1 LFTHSKQLCY
11 APSVRLYNGVRMLD
25 APSPTNIRRLDH
37 GCLPMIHQM
46 HQNGIRV
53 DIPYLQSLQ
62 RDFTERQSSIE
73 WDLMES
79 IGHGY
84 QDWNGKSYRPFSIGS
99 PDQVARL
106 LFKELKVQG
115 KDRVPMTNSEKRE
128 TTSDDVLEKYRG
140 RHPAVG
146 HILDWRELEKLCGT
160 YVLPLQERADEGG
173 RVHTSFSTTTAATGR
188 LSSKEPNLQN
198 IPTRSRLGRLIR
210 MAFTCN
216 PGNVLVSCDLSQI
229 EMRWAAHLSQD
240 DTMMGVFLRDEDIH
254 DRTAC
259 EIFGR
264 DLDEITALKKR
275 ILSSQKSENRSTK
288 GEGEANLPC
297 KKTESR
303 ENRATETD
311 IAIYKYFVQFE
322 RLPSKTLGFGILYGQ
337 TARGLLESIL
347 TSIDPEWSAEERAKF
362 EAKWTLEE
370 CDRLITRWYTV
381 YHRIRDWMDLQFS
394 RACRRGQVWCPFG
407 RVRLVPEVYSAIKR
421 IKAEGLRKAGN
432 HPIQAGAQ
440 GTIKLAMAELTP
452 LSQFFAS
459 CGICWPLLQIHDEL
473 IFEVDKSQAKDW
485 SDVAREVMEH
495 ATPLSIPVKSSSDI
509 AERWG
514 DLK

>member
-1 LFTHSKQLCY
+1 
-11 APSVRLYNGVRMLD
+11 
-25 APSPTNIRRLDH
+25 
-37 GCLPMIHQM
+37 
-46 HQNGIRV
+46 
-53 DIPYLQSLQ
+53 
-62 RDFTERQSSIE
+62 
-73 WDLMES
+73 MES

-84 QDWNGKSYRPFSIGS
+84 QDWNGKSYQPFSIGS

-146 HILDWRELEKLCGT
+146 HILDWREVDKLVGT
-160 YVLPLQERADEGG
+160 YVKPLQALSVLSEGFS
-173 RVHTSFSTTTAATGR
+173 RVHTSFSSTTAATGR
-188 LSSKEPNLQN
+188 LASRGGINLQT

-240 DTMMGVFLRDEDIH
+240 DMMMGVFLRDEDIH

-264 DLDEITALKKR
+264 NLGDITALKRHLKN
-275 ILSSQKSENRSTK
+275 SESIKNTL
-288 GEGEANLPC
+288 EL
-297 KKTESR
+297 
-303 ENRATETD
+303 ETLYPY
-311 IAIYKYFVQFE
+311 IAEERAIYKYFQQFE
-322 RLPSKTLGFGILYGQ
+322 RLPSKNLGFGILYGQ

-362 EAKWTLEE
+362 EAKWTLDE

-394 RACRRGQVWCPFG
+394 RACRWGQVWCPFG